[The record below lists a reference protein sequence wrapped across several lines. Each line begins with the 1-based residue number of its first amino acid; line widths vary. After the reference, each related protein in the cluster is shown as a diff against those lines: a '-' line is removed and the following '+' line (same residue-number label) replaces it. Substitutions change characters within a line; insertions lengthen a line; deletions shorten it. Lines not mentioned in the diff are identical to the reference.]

1 MTQHSRFLRVAVI
14 MAGGAGERFW
24 PLSRRNRPKQLLA
37 LNHPDRSML
46 SEAVE
51 RCTALVGLENTY
63 IITGSHLV
71 DAICEAEPAFP
82 PENVLAEPEKR
93 NTTGALAYTVAWMLA
108 KYPEAG
114 PEGISMA
121 VTTADHRIGDEERL
135 LAAMRTAMTAAE
147 EKDSLVTCGIVP
159 THPETG
165 FGYIEAAAGEPVLAE
180 EGNAQAVYQAMAFH
194 EKPDAERAARFVADG
209 RHFWNSGM
217 FFWRVSVFLDEL
229 KRVQPGIA
237 ETIGAMVQAMCL
249 KNVEELSRLFST
261 IHSVSIDY
269 ALMEK
274 SEKVLMVRGDF
285 PWGDVGAWNAV
296 ALPGQCSP
304 SGNYIVG
311 NPVLVDCTDCIVVNE
326 PGEGE
331 MAVAV
336 VGMSDVIV
344 VAAKDALL
352 VLPKERAQDVR
363 TVVEELKRR
372 GARQV

>member
-1 MTQHSRFLRVAVI
+1 M
-14 MAGGAGERFW
+14 
-24 PLSRRNRPKQLLA
+24 LSRPWNAVPHWWALKTPTLL
-37 LNHPDRSML
+37 P
-46 SEAVE
+46 
-51 RCTALVGLENTY
+51 G
-63 IITGSHLV
+63 HLV

-82 PENVLAEPEKR
+82 GKCACR
-93 NTTGALAYTVAWMLA
+93 TGETKHNRGPGLYRRVDAGQV
-108 KYPEAG
+108 PEAG

-326 PGEGE
+326 PGEGRWPWPWWACR
-331 MAVAV
+331 M
-336 VGMSDVIV
+336 
-344 VAAKDALL
+344 
-352 VLPKERAQDVR
+352 
-363 TVVEELKRR
+363 
-372 GARQV
+372 